1 MATYLV
7 ALENLYKTE
16 VYLGTDH
23 LSGGG
28 GFFLVTSYFV
38 PLFTQVIF
46 FSKVNKQVFSEN
58 NTLKSKKCK

>member
-28 GFFLVTSYFV
+28 FFLVTSYFV

-46 FSKVNKQVFSEN
+46 FSKVN
-58 NTLKSKKCK
+58 